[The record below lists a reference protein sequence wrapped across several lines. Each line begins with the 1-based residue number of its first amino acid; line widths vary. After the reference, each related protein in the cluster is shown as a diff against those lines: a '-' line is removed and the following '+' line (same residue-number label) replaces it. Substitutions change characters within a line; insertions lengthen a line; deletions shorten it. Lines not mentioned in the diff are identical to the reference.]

1 MKRVLIVL
9 MVFGFIHFINVLGFV
24 SNQTSR
30 RETGTQ
36 IAGKLE
42 FSPLPYAYDA
52 LEPYID
58 KMTVEIHYTKH
69 HRAYYDNF
77 MSAIKGTPME
87 SMSINDIFREVS
99 KYPVAVRNNGGGYYN
114 HLLYW
119 ENMKANGGGMP
130 SGSLLNAIVKSFG
143 RFEEFQKLF
152 SEAGKTRFASGWA
165 WLCLDEKGN
174 LFICSTPNH
183 DNPLMDLAE
192 KKGTP
197 LLVMD
202 VWEHAYYLK
211 YQNRRADYIDAFW
224 KLINWDVVTARYET
238 ALKQV
243 NKK

>member
-1 MKRVLIVL
+1 MKRLLVVL
-9 MVFGFIHFINVLGFV
+9 MVFGFVHGTNVLGFS
-24 SNQTSR
+24 SNPTSLG
-30 RETGTQ
+30 ETGIQT
-36 IAGKLE
+36 AGKLE

-69 HRAYYDNF
+69 HRAYFDNF

-87 SMSINDIFREVS
+87 SKSIIDIFREVS
-99 KYPVAVRNNGGGYYN
+99 KYPAAVRNNGGGYYN

-119 ENMKANGGGMP
+119 ENMKAKGGGMP
-130 SGSLLNAIVKSFG
+130 SGNLLNVIVKSFG
-143 RFEEFQKLF
+143 RFDEFQKQF

-224 KLINWDVVTARYET
+224 KPINWDVVTARYET
-238 ALKQV
+238 ALKQI